1 MVSVVQA
8 PVLAEQPPIA
18 AFAEAVVQV
27 HTSPVLTGASQPGLR
42 SDGGLGAPGHGV
54 GTGETVRPL

>member
-1 MVSVVQA
+1 MSVVQA
-8 PVLAEQPPIA
+8 PVLAEQPPVA

-27 HTSPVLTGASQPGLR
+27 LTGASQSGLR
-42 SDGGLGAPGHGV
+42 SDGGFGAPGHGV